1 MSPTEPKAPVREFLA
16 SLRPSDSMPVE
27 KIHEK
32 LEPYFVETNINAAN
46 LETVTIKQGK
56 GLIVS
61 IASTKLSN
69 LKFRLKDLLLETA
82 RSSVKIKSS
91 LDDGLALTLVVVE
104 FLQKAGGLM
113 EYELS
118 QNEAQVLLEMY
129 KLENEK
135 EAITV
140 DRLFS
145 GLKGTMGEPQILKSL
160 DLLEKLSCI
169 QYGTDRI
176 ELVEAILF
184 TQE

>member
-1 MSPTEPKAPVREFLA
+1 
-16 SLRPSDSMPVE
+16 
-27 KIHEK
+27 
-32 LEPYFVETNINAAN
+32 
-46 LETVTIKQGK
+46 
-56 GLIVS
+56 
-61 IASTKLSN
+61 
-69 LKFRLKDLLLETA
+69 
-82 RSSVKIKSS
+82 
-91 LDDGLALTLVVVE
+91 
-104 FLQKAGGLM
+104 M